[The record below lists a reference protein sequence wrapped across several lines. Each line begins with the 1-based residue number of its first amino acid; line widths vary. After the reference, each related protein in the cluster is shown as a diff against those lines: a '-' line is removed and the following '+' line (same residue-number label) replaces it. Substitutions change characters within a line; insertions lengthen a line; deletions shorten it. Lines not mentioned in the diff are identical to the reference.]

1 MDRAPDTIGGMPSL
15 FEFTLN
21 FKWCGRLKF
30 ESPIRAEM
38 GLNSKVA
45 ASIDFADE
53 RLGSREPLAD

>member
-1 MDRAPDTIGGMPSL
+1 MDRAPATIGGMHSL

-21 FKWCGRLKF
+21 FKWCGRLKI
-30 ESPIRAEM
+30 EPPIGAEM

-45 ASIDFADE
+45 ARSDSAGE